1 MRRSELRE
9 HVFLLVFR
17 YEFHSYDEMPE
28 QVRMY
33 FEELEE
39 PFEEEFADYIEHR
52 ARSVFSKM
60 DEIDEVICKHMENW
74 SLDHV
79 GRVELAALRLA
90 IYEIKFDDDIPDKV
104 AINEAVELSKKY
116 GQDGAGNFVNGVLA
130 KIV

>member
-28 QVRMY
+28 QVKMY

-39 PFEEEFADYIEHR
+39 PFEEEFEDYIEQR
-52 ARSVFSKM
+52 ARMVFEKITQ
-60 DEIDEVICKHMENW
+60 IDELICKYMENW
-74 SLDHV
+74 SLEHV

-90 IYEIKFDDDIPDKV
+90 VFEMKFDDDIPDKV

-116 GQDGAGNFVNGVLA
+116 GQEGAGNFVNGVLA